1 MAIVNMEDKGGF
13 TEVVVFPDVFA
24 QCAPLLNMDRP
35 LLITGVVEA
44 GDNLVKVRAQDI
56 VALEI
61 MKQKSI
67 NAIVI
72 PLSHKGLNRSKLIKL
87 RDLVF
92 KYPGECRL
100 KFKIN
105 LNGEEVTA
113 VAHNRYSIIPEKGLI
128 EQIESLVESKVI
140 QEAEI

>member
-1 MAIVNMEDKGGF
+1 
-13 TEVVVFPDVFA
+13 
-24 QCAPLLNMDRP
+24 
-35 LLITGVVEA
+35 
-44 GDNLVKVRAQDI
+44 
-56 VALEI
+56 

-67 NAIVI
+67 STIII
-72 PLSHKGLNRSKLIKL
+72 PLPNKELDRSKLIKL

-105 LNGEEVTA
+105 LNGEEMTA

-128 EQIESLVESKVI
+128 DQIESLVGSKVI
-140 QEAEI
+140 QEA

>member
-1 MAIVNMEDKGGF
+1 MKI
-13 TEVVVFPDVFA
+13 
-24 QCAPLLNMDRP
+24 
-35 LLITGVVEA
+35 
-44 GDNLVKVRAQDI
+44 RAQDI
-56 VALEI
+56 VALET

-67 NAIVI
+67 NTIVI
-72 PLSHKGLNRSKLIKL
+72 PLSDRELNRSKLIKL

-113 VAHNRYSIIPEKGLI
+113 VAHNRYIF
-128 EQIESLVESKVI
+128 SK
-140 QEAEI
+140 